1 MSRSQIVAG
10 IVVLAGLVEQGR
22 AFVVGSSMLGTKKL
36 SSSSQ
41 KLSMVVDAKD
51 SYDVMLLP
59 GDGIGPEITAA
70 TVNALEPLQSLF
82 KLNFKEALIGG
93 AAIDAEGSPWP
104 DSTMNLAKSSDSIL
118 LAAIGG
124 PKWDS
129 NPRELR
135 PETGLLAMRSQ
146 LGLFA
151 NLRPAKVMKELVDAS
166 SLKREIVEG
175 VDIMVVR
182 ELTGDVYFGT
192 PKGIDTLENGER
204 VGYNNMIYH
213 EYEVK
218 RIAKVAYD
226 VAMKRGKR
234 LCSVD
239 KANVLDVSQQLW
251 RDVVIKMSEDYP
263 EVELTHQYVDN
274 AAMQLIRWPKQFDVM
289 VTGNIFG
296 DILSDEASMLVG
308 SLGMLPSASMGNPD
322 GPGVFEPCHGS
333 APDIAG
339 QDKANPLAMILS
351 AAMMLRYDL
360 GRAAEAD
367 MVEAAVDA
375 VMDKGYATADI
386 EREGTTPVG
395 CKEMGDKVKEELA
408 RLVEAGV
415 GAGAGAGADAAV
427 GAAR

>member
-1 MSRSQIVAG
+1 
-10 IVVLAGLVEQGR
+10 
-22 AFVVGSSMLGTKKL
+22 
-36 SSSSQ
+36 
-41 KLSMVVDAKD
+41 
-51 SYDVMLLP
+51 MLLP

-104 DSTMNLAKSSDSIL
+104 DSTMALAKASDSIL

-124 PKWDS
+124 PKWDG

-166 SLKREIVEG
+166 SLKPEIVEG

-192 PKGIDTLENGER
+192 PKGIDELPSGER

-213 EYEVK
+213 EHEVE

-239 KANVLDVSQQLW
+239 KANVLDVSQLW

-289 VTGNIFG
+289 MTGNIFG

-360 GRAAEAD
+360 GRPAEAD
-367 MVEAAVDA
+367 MVEAAVDV
-375 VMDKGYATADI
+375 VMDKGYATDDI
-386 EREGTTPVG
+386 QREGTTAVG
-395 CKEMGDKVKEELA
+395 CKEMGEKVKEELA
-408 RLVEAGV
+408 KLVA
-415 GAGAGAGADAAV
+415 AGAGAEAAAV
-427 GAAR
+427 GEAAAAR